1 MREVFEKELKWYRR
15 NLDRNEIQKIQ
26 KQRDRGTERKRG
38 ERHQTSSMS
47 RVYCSNN
54 ADTGTVSYTSLTYK
68 ASLALVAKVIAT
80 KLQEFSF
87 SQRSPAVR
95 EVRANSRISL
105 ENLFSLIFLWESSP
119 PSQFLLF
126 LCLLILLYLL
136 STSCNPAPSLPPSPR
151 YLIPYHSPPLSLR
164 DFFLRRL
171 FDFVHDEECV

>member
-1 MREVFEKELKWYRR
+1 MRFRRYRNR
-15 NLDRNEIQKIQ
+15 KTEIK
-26 KQRDRGTERKRG
+26 REERRW
-38 ERHQTSSMS
+38 TSSMS

-105 ENLFSLIFLWESSP
+105 ENLFSLIFLWEREFTP
-119 PSQFLLF
+119 PPFQFLLF

-136 STSCNPAPSLPPSPR
+136 STSRNPHPLLR
-151 YLIPYHSPPLSLR
+151 YLIPYHSPPLSPR

-171 FDFVHDEECV
+171 FDFVHDERCV